1 LNHRYEDQILQSQGY
16 LSWAN
21 EKNVK
26 VDLDGQFASGKAV
39 LNATLSTP
47 NWVASSRLEYKK
59 LANKMDTFA
68 GRFSMD
74 SESHLL

>member
-21 EKNVK
+21 EKSVQ
-26 VDLDGQFASGKAV
+26 VDLDGEFASGKAD